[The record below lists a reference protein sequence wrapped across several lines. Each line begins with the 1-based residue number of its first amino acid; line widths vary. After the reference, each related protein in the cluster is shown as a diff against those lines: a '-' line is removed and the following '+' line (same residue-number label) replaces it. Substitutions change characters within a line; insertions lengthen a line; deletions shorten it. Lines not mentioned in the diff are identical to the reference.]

1 MGYSHDR
8 IQRIWSVPFS
18 HGPHG
23 HMFEASK
30 GYQGWHDQHPDFSFT
45 ESEALRTQT
54 CHTQQ
59 VLCTDHTLQSS
70 IRLKV
75 ELSASGVKNG
85 NLSAQAEA
93 TNLKWSHTH
102 ILFDLDRD
110 SWKDWLIKS
119 SKQKMQKKP
128 RLWGVPRYPKS
139 FIHFSSRLGRSHTE
153 SCESSHSFAMFC
165 HKSLAMFGSLS
176 WNIKYPDKLET

>member
-1 MGYSHDR
+1 
-8 IQRIWSVPFS
+8 
-18 HGPHG
+18 
-23 HMFEASK
+23 MFEASK

-85 NLSAQAEA
+85 N
-93 TNLKWSHTH
+93 H

-128 RLWGVPRYPKS
+128 RLWTLGDPTISQQFHPFLFMPRPQPHS
-139 FIHFSSRLGRSHTE
+139 EQFFALNPAE